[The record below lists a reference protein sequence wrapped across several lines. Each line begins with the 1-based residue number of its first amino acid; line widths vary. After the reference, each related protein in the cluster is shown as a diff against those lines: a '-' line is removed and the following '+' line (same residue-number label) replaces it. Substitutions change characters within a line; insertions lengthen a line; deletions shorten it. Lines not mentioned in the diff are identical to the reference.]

1 MPAIFT
7 RYGSW
12 MVTGLTLVISMVTAA
27 MSIAIGQEPTRI
39 TEENDL
45 LEFAVTS
52 GELIIRRLL
61 REFQLLFVTVVNGNR
76 ASLMIVLRLE
86 PLSEVGSPP
95 NSPVPEERDPS
106 SSHPPLVVN
115 NDENIFF
122 PGHPFQLR
130 CPLCPH
136 LLEIGEICYHPNQGV
151 NILRRSPEDA
161 QTREEVFHT
170 PFEFLCIIPGE
181 VLHPHYPSTPGSPS
195 TSTIVEEAI
204 RTAIAQ
210 ETPPSPTPSSNSSHA
225 HPIRRDT
232 PEPSS
237 IPARQFRQRRGHGRG
252 DNRPTRVTS
261 RPNRG
266 GRTPTTPRGRVPFR
280 EVSNTSTPHR
290 PSAIPSE
297 DGHENI
303 QIPRRGTQTRGRQL
317 PSSRANNP

>member
-12 MVTGLTLVISMVTAA
+12 MVTGLALAISMVTAA

-45 LEFAVTS
+45 LEFAVAS

-76 ASLMIVLRLE
+76 ASLTIMLRLE

-106 SSHPPLVVN
+106 SLHPPLVIN

-136 LLEIGEICYHPNQGV
+136 LLEIGEICYHPNRGV

-170 PFEFLCIIPGE
+170 PFEFLRIIPGE
-181 VLHPHYPSTPGSPS
+181 VLHPHHPSAPGSPS
-195 TSTIVEEAI
+195 TSTLVEEAI
-204 RTAIAQ
+204 RTAITQ
-210 ETPPSPTPSSNSSHA
+210 ETSPLAPTPSSSDSNHA
-225 HPIRRDT
+225 RPIRRDT

-237 IPARQFRQRRGHGRG
+237 VPARQFRQRR
-252 DNRPTRVTS
+252 
-261 RPNRG
+261 
-266 GRTPTTPRGRVPFR
+266 
-280 EVSNTSTPHR
+280 SN
-290 PSAIPSE
+290 
-297 DGHENI
+297 G
-303 QIPRRGTQTRGRQL
+303 
-317 PSSRANNP
+317 

>member
-1 MPAIFT
+1 M
-7 RYGSW
+7 RYDSW
-12 MVTGLTLVISMVTAA
+12 MVTGLTLAISMVTAA

-39 TEENDL
+39 TEENNL
-45 LEFAVTS
+45 LEFAVAS

-61 REFQLLFVTVVNGNR
+61 HEFQLLFVTVVNGNR
-76 ASLMIVLRLE
+76 ASLTIVLHLE

-95 NSPVPEERDPS
+95 HSPVPEERDPS
-106 SSHPPLVVN
+106 SLHPPLVVN

-136 LLEIGEICYHPNQGV
+136 LLEIGEICFHPNRGV

-161 QTREEVFHT
+161 PMREEVFHT
-170 PFEFLCIIPGE
+170 PFEFLRIIPDE
-181 VLHPHYPSTPGSPS
+181 TLHPHYPSALGSPL
-195 TSTIVEEAI
+195 TSTLVEEAI

-210 ETPPSPTPSSNSSHA
+210 ETPPPSPTPSSSDSNHA

-237 IPARQFRQRRGHGRG
+237 IPARQFRQRRGNGRG
-252 DNRPTRVTS
+252 DNRPTRVTG

-266 GRTPTTPRGRVPFR
+266 GRTPTTPSGRVPLR

-303 QIPRRGTQTRGRQL
+303 QVLRRGTRTRGRQL
-317 PSSRANNP
+317 PSSRANNPRRS